1 MPETLLSSFLVGM
14 TCVSSFCLGLGN
26 AESSARAKHAN
37 ASNHVRSIVCKL
49 GEAVQ
54 CRVLVRVLSPPLL
67 RV

>member
-37 ASNHVRSIVCKL
+37 ASNHVRSVVCKL
-49 GEAVQ
+49 ERLCGVG
-54 CRVLVRVLSPPLL
+54 CLCGCSPPRCLQ
-67 RV
+67 